1 MNRIKTIFLIIAISL
16 PALLRAQNSTTTK
29 TWSLNDCIDYAL
41 TQNVSVRQSILT
53 NASNELNKNQAE
65 ANKLPSLSASA
76 RQNFSWSK
84 SEDRLTGDSDFSGNN
99 NTSYGLNSSV
109 TIYNAKRL
117 NNLIKQAE
125 LDMQSGIYDSETI
138 KESISLSILNAFL
151 QVVFLDE
158 NVKNAQNQLDA
169 TIEQLKLS
177 EARLESGI
185 ISRSDYLQVKS
196 QLANEK
202 LSLANAKSNFTIS
215 KVSLMQ
221 LMELPVNENFDVLRP
236 NLKELSNKNLTP
248 VASEVYAT
256 ALAIKP
262 QIKSAGYQK
271 ESAALNEKIAS
282 AGFYPTIS
290 ADAGLS
296 TGYSSYN
303 SSNYLGQLGD
313 QFTPSVGVSVSIP
326 IFQKRQIK
334 TSVAQAKIG
343 YSNAEL
349 REIDTKNQLR
359 KEVEQACVDV
369 ISAQIEFEANQ
380 ESYSSYEE
388 SYQLA
393 QEKFNNGLINSVDFL
408 FERNN
413 LISAES
419 QLLQSKFNLIF
430 SYKILDFY
438 QGNPTTL

>member
-1 MNRIKTIFLIIAISL
+1 LF
-16 PALLRAQNSTTTK
+16 AQNGTTNK
-29 TWSLNDCIDYAL
+29 AWSLNDCIDYAL

-84 SEDRLTGDSDFSGNN
+84 SEDLLTGDSDFSGNN

-109 TIYNAKRL
+109 TLYNAQRL

-125 LDMQSGIYDSETI
+125 LDMQSGIYDSEAI

-169 TIEQLKLS
+169 TTEQLNLS
-177 EARLESGI
+177 EARLQSGI

-202 LSLANAKSNFTIS
+202 LSLANAQSNFAIS

-221 LMELPVNENFDVLRP
+221 LMELPVDENFEVLRP
-236 NLKELSNKNLTP
+236 NLEELTNENLTP
-248 VASEVYAT
+248 IASDVYAT

-262 QIKSAGYQK
+262 QIKSAEYQK
-271 ESAALNEKIAS
+271 ESAALNEKIVA

-303 SSNYLGQLGD
+303 TANYFGQLGD

-326 IFQKRQIK
+326 IFQKKQIK
-334 TSVAQAKIG
+334 TSVAQAKIN
-343 YSNAEL
+343 YNNAEL

-369 ISAQIEFEANQ
+369 LSAQIEFEANK

-413 LISAES
+413 LITAES

-438 QGNPTTL
+438 QGIPITL